1 MYNQFLDA
9 REKLKNVEPLQ
20 KILDAFF
27 RNCRTFVKHHLFDQ
41 VWWLGITARMHQKN
55 FTGCVCFRSYQ
66 LRALPF
72 CHAWRHV
79 SAANDFPDAYEK
91 FGSLSYHE
99 SNLSLIARETMRLL
113 LNHQLIPI
121 TMQPKSISLEQICSK
136 RSQGI
141 AISSLHCLLYSTSKN
156 KDLKKISKSA
166 LW

>member
-20 KILDAFF
+20 KILDAFS

-66 LRALPF
+66 LCALPF

-91 FGSLSYHE
+91 FMGGKF
-99 SNLSLIARETMRLL
+99 AA
-113 LNHQLIPI
+113 QL
-121 TMQPKSISLEQICSK
+121 T
-136 RSQGI
+136 
-141 AISSLHCLLYSTSKN
+141 
-156 KDLKKISKSA
+156 KDSKISRIETEKVIEMT
-166 LW
+166 LNKNINTPGNH